1 MPNFEV
7 DFYANK
13 IRGLAPLSVTFYP
26 VVDLGFYN
34 YQDTTDSMTLLL
46 QDTTDSTTLYQDINQ
61 E

>member
-26 VVDLGFYN
+26 IADFDFYN
-34 YQDTTDSMTLLL
+34 LQDTTDSMTLL
-46 QDTTDSTTLYQDINQ
+46 QDTTDSTALYQDIT
-61 E
+61 

>member
-26 VVDLGFYN
+26 VVDFGFY
-34 YQDTTDSMTLLL
+34 YLQDTTDSMTLL
-46 QDTTDSTTLYQDINQ
+46 QDTTDSTTLYQDIT
-61 E
+61 

>member
-26 VVDLGFYN
+26 IVDFEFRN
-34 YQDTTDSMTLLL
+34 FQDTTDSMTLL
-46 QDTTDSTTLYQDINQ
+46 QDTTDSTTLYQDIT
-61 E
+61 